1 MRAENVLQFK
11 KILSSN
17 NVFKK
22 DLGEKCAQ
30 ASLDLLAGLKLSDL
44 AAIMDFIYLGQSEVN
59 TGHSFKAYSGVSLDF
74 RWKLQTL
81 KIS

>member
-1 MRAENVLQFK
+1 MFSKRILVKNVHKHPL
-11 KILSSN
+11 IYLR
-17 NVFKK
+17 
-22 DLGEKCAQ
+22 
-30 ASLDLLAGLKLSDL
+30 GLKLSDL

-59 TGHSFKAYSGVSLDF
+59 TGHSFKAYLGVSLDF